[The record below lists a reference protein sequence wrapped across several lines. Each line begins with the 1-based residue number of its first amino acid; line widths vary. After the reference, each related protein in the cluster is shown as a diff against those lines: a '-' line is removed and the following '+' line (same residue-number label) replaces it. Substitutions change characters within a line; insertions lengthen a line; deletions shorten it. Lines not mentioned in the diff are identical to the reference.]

1 MIKVVINA
9 KTGIK
14 TVTDLGPQPQ
24 DRDLPK
30 ELAKVI
36 FNLYKDGVLK

>member
-1 MIKVVINA
+1 MVKVVINA

-24 DRDLPK
+24 DHDLPK
-30 ELAKVI
+30 QLAAVI
-36 FNLYKDGVLK
+36 FKLNREAMA